1 VPTKRSAFAFA
12 RGARAGVLM
21 TSMSVAVKTVSKAA
35 VNLLSRS
42 WMRSRKPGQLVSGQA
57 DRLSG
62 MDERKVRR

>member
-1 VPTKRSAFAFA
+1 
-12 RGARAGVLM
+12 
-21 TSMSVAVKTVSKAA
+21 MSVAVKTASKAA

-42 WMRSRKPGQLVSGQA
+42 WMRSRKPGELVSGQA